1 MFDPFNGHIKE
12 CDGKNQSIT
21 EYLTIRNEGSNLL
34 NFSQIISYFTYF
46 KNIKILEFYFEN
58 SGLINKIEL
67 PNLQIL
73 KINTK

>member
-34 NFSQIISYFTYF
+34 NFS
-46 KNIKILEFYFEN
+46 
-58 SGLINKIEL
+58 
-67 PNLQIL
+67 
-73 KINTK
+73 